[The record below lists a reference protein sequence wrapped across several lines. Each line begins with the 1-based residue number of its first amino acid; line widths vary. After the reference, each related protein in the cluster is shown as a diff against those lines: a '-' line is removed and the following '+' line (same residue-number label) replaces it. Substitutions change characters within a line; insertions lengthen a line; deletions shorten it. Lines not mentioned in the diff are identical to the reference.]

1 MAEVYYLAVPADIFC
16 VCSDSSDHR
25 DQVCIGGGVMKEQK
39 SDYEEYLDRYC
50 RTYRVSRAEA
60 EQHKLVQNYKEY
72 CEEREA
78 DKNGVKQ

>member
-1 MAEVYYLAVPADIFC
+1 
-16 VCSDSSDHR
+16 
-25 DQVCIGGGVMKEQK
+25 MKEQK

-60 EQHKLVQNYKEY
+60 EQHKLVQQYKEY

-78 DKNGVKQ
+78 DKDGVKQ

>member
-1 MAEVYYLAVPADIFC
+1 
-16 VCSDSSDHR
+16 
-25 DQVCIGGGVMKEQK
+25 MKEQK

-78 DKNGVKQ
+78 DKRGNEQ